1 MGVIYVSNTGIVVI
15 GRNEA
20 KRLRYCL
27 TSLPSDTPICY
38 VDSGSD
44 DGSPAI
50 ARSCSIPTLQL
61 SNSAPFGAARARNAG
76 FYSVLKEFPK
86 LERVLFLDGDC
97 VLDPDFLRVATPLM
111 ERHADCAIIVGRL
124 EEANSGNN
132 IYGIL
137 ADLEWSNPAPGEIF
151 DFSQLGGIMLV
162 RVQDFLA
169 VGGFN
174 PDFIAG
180 EDSEL
185 GIRFHLIG
193 KRTIRISNRMA
204 IHAMEM
210 QRFSQWWRRSIR
222 AGHALAHRH
231 AVHGKSSLAD
241 CRSAVRST
249 FVYGILIPIVVL
261 IAVSISGFWG
271 VMPVTLYVYLGSRFF
286 SYYRSKGAT
295 RRNSLIGTVYG
306 IMAKLAN
313 GVGMIRFHVQRAQGS
328 YKIIE
333 YK

>member
-1 MGVIYVSNTGIVVI
+1 MNDHSNTGVVVI

-20 KRLRYCL
+20 PRLRSCFE
-27 TSLPSDTPICY
+27 SLPSDTPICY

-50 ARSCSIPTLQL
+50 ARSYSIPTLQL
-61 SNSAPFGAARARNAG
+61 SGSQPFGAARARNAG
-76 FYSVLKEFPK
+76 FNALLEEYPK

-97 VLDPDFLRVATPLM
+97 VLDPDFLGVAITLM
-111 ERHADCAIIVGRL
+111 NKHDDCAIIVGRL

-137 ADLEWSNPAPGEIF
+137 ADLEWSSPASGEIL
-151 DFSQLGGIMLV
+151 DFGQLGGIMLV
-162 RVQDFLA
+162 CVPDFLA

-185 GIRFHLIG
+185 GIRLHLTG
-193 KRTIRISNRMA
+193 RKTIRIINRMA

-210 QRFSQWWRRSIR
+210 QRFGQWWRRSIR
-222 AGHALAHRH
+222 AGHALAHRY

-241 CRSAVRST
+241 SRSAVHST

-261 IAVSISGFWG
+261 MAVSIFGFWG
-271 VMPVTLYVYLGSRFF
+271 MVPVIIYVYLGLRFF
-286 SYYRSKGAT
+286 SYYRRKGAT
-295 RRNSLIGTVYG
+295 RRNSLIGTAFG
-306 IMAKLAN
+306 IIAKLAN
-313 GVGMIRFHVQRAQGS
+313 GIGMVRFHVQRARGNF
-328 YKIIE
+328 KIIE

>member
-1 MGVIYVSNTGIVVI
+1 MIPCSTTGIVVI

-20 KRLRYCL
+20 KRLRHCFA
-27 TSLPSDTPICY
+27 SLPTDIPVCY

-50 ARSCSIPTLQL
+50 ARSYSIPTLQL
-61 SNSAPFGAARARNAG
+61 SSSQPFGAARARNAG
-76 FYSVLKEFPK
+76 FGSLLEEYPK
-86 LERVLFLDGDC
+86 LKRVLFLDGDC
-97 VLDPDFLRVATPLM
+97 VLDPEFLRVAMPLM
-111 ERHADCAIIVGRL
+111 DKHDDCAIVVGRL

-137 ADLEWSNPAPGEIF
+137 ADLEWSSPASGEIF
-151 DFSQLGGIMLV
+151 DFGQLGGIMLI
-162 RVQDFLA
+162 RVTDFIA

-185 GIRFHLIG
+185 GIRLHLAG
-193 KRTIRISNRMA
+193 RRTIRVSNRMA

-210 QRFSQWWRRSIR
+210 QRFRQWWRRSIR
-222 AGHALAHRH
+222 AGHALAHRN

-241 CRSAVRST
+241 SQSAVRST
-249 FVYGILIPIVVL
+249 LVYGILIPIVVL
-261 IAVSISGFWG
+261 IAVSILGLPG
-271 VMPVTLYVYLGSRFF
+271 TVPAIIYIYLGSRFF
-286 SYYRSKGAT
+286 SYYRCKGAT
-295 RRNSLIGTVYG
+295 IRNSLIGAVYG
-306 IMAKLAN
+306 IIAKLAN
-313 GVGMIRFHVQRAQGS
+313 GIGMIRFHVQRARGS
-328 YKIIE
+328 FKIIE